1 MNVLL
6 LGSGGRECTLAW
18 KLRKSPLLTQL
29 YIAPGNAGTSD
40 YGINI
45 FMHETDFESIA
56 KFCIKEDIEILVVG
70 PEQPLA
76 DGIYDYFTS
85 RPELGHI
92 CVIGPSQEGAKLE
105 SSKEFAKEFMKKY
118 GIPTAAYQ
126 SFGKNDFDKACDFL
140 KTMQPPYVLKADGLA
155 AGKGVIIPDTIEE
168 AEAALKEML
177 VNDAFGKAGNRVVI
191 EEFLDG
197 VELSVFVLTDGRNY
211 LLLPEAKDYKRIGE
225 GNTGLNTGGMG
236 SISPVPFANQEF
248 MNKVI
253 QQIIEPTLFGI
264 QKEKIKYTGFIFFGL
279 IKVGEDPFVI
289 EYNVRMGDPETESV
303 IPRIE
308 NDLLDLLR
316 AVKEQKLG
324 NETILISSQA
334 ATTVMMVSGG
344 YPEDYEKGFQIEGLN
359 STDSCHVFHA
369 GTSKNNH
376 NQNVTSGGR
385 VVAITAMAETPKEAL
400 KKCYDKAE
408 TVKFEKSYYR
418 KDIGFDIL

>member
-18 KLRKSPLLTQL
+18 KMSQSPKLSQL
-29 YIAPGNAGTSD
+29 FIAPGNAGTSL
-40 YGINI
+40 YGKNI
-45 FMHETDFESIA
+45 AIKETDFESIA
-56 KFCIKEDIEILVVG
+56 DFCNKEQVEMIVVG

-85 RPELGHI
+85 RPELAHI
-92 CVIGPSQEGAKLE
+92 SVIGPSQEGAKLE

-126 SFGKNDFDKACDFL
+126 SFGKNDFEKACDFL

-197 VELSVFVLTDGRNY
+197 VELSVFVLTDGKNY

-236 SISPVPFANQEF
+236 SISPVTFANQDF

-253 QQIIEPTLFGI
+253 TQIVEPTLLGI
-264 QKEKIKYTGFIFFGL
+264 QKENIKYSGFIFLGL
-279 IKVGEDPFVI
+279 IKVNGNPYVI

-308 NDLLDLLR
+308 NDLLELLV
-316 AVKEQKLG
+316 AVRDRKLE
-324 NETILISSQA
+324 NEVMKISSQA

-344 YPEDYEKGFQIEGLN
+344 YPEDYEKGFPIEGLN

-369 GTSKNNH
+369 GTSKNSQ
-376 NQNVTSGGR
+376 NQVVTSGGR
-385 VVAITAMAETPKEAL
+385 VLAITAMAETPEEAL

-408 TVKFEKSYYR
+408 TIKFEKAYYR